1 MRLTERGRE
10 VGLVSDERYN
20 LFCEKKNYI
29 DRVLLSLERTFIKPS
44 DKDVLSKLNIEIK
57 DNPYSW
63 KTILKRPGISFNDI
77 LKAQNR
83 EKIDENLSYEIE
95 MTVKYEGYIHRQ
107 EEQVQNRQRLEKI
120 NIPEDID
127 YRQIVSLS
135 RECIEKLEKIRPS
148 TLGQAS
154 RISGITPVDISL
166 IMIYLKGN

>member
-1 MRLTERGRE
+1 
-10 VGLVSDERYN
+10 
-20 LFCEKKNYI
+20 
-29 DRVLLSLERTFIKPS
+29 
-44 DKDVLSKLNIEIK
+44 
-57 DNPYSW
+57 
-63 KTILKRPGISFNDI
+63 
-77 LKAQNR
+77 
-83 EKIDENLSYEIE
+83 